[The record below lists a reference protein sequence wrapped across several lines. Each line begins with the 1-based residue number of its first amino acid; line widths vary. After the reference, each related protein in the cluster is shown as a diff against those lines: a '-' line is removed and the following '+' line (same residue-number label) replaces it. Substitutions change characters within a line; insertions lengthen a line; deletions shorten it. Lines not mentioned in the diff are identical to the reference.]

1 MKKIF
6 SIIAISTLMLAGA
19 CSTAKVKNTG
29 TVRTVKSKITENPGD
44 DLESGIVIA
53 SFSMEGGGYSEMGFY
68 PARLLQEADETT
80 KGEYKVQSLMGSSDV
95 AEGQIHWTK
104 YVVFKS
110 HLARKED
117 IKKGMIVL
125 GVFDSNAREKDDL
138 KRAIWNR
145 LVVFDTDELY
155 KGKVKLGSVWHLDK
169 SDESDMVSEI
179 PLCNIR
185 VIDSASFLTETK

>member
-6 SIIAISTLMLAGA
+6 SIIAVSTLVLAAA
-19 CSTAKVKNTG
+19 CSTAKVKTAGGG
-29 TVRTVKSKITENPGD
+29 TTVKPKITENTGD
-44 DLESGIVIA
+44 YLESGIVIA
-53 SFSMEGGGYSEMGFY
+53 LFSMEGGGYSEIGFY

-80 KGEYKVQSLMGSSDV
+80 KGEYKVQSLKGSSDV
-95 AEGQIHWTK
+95 AEGQTHWTK

-110 HLARKED
+110 HPARKED

-145 LVVFDTDELY
+145 LVVLDTDELY
-155 KGKVKLGSVWHLDK
+155 KNKVKLGSVWYLDR
-169 SDESDMVSEI
+169 SDESDRVSEI